1 MELIFVPA
9 YPFLKCIVYLDNKKY
24 MTRIFIFLLLAS
36 FIAEA
41 QTKTT
46 ENLDKKYEG
55 MSLFF
60 YKNTLRMLNQQ
71 DNREF
76 DEMIKDI
83 EKMRFVMID
92 KKKHSVPQ
100 AEYASLKKS
109 YRAEQY
115 EEMMTGRVDGR
126 NFEILVREQAGRVKG
141 TIILASDSSSLI
153 VLDILGRIALE
164 KASSLFNTIDQSTDV
179 SKMIKNF
186 VSGDKEKKKK
196 RKEEDGVKVEVKDDN

>member
-1 MELIFVPA
+1 M
-9 YPFLKCIVYLDNKKY
+9 K
-24 MTRIFIFLLLAS
+24 RIFIFLL
-36 FIAEA
+36 FPFMGVNA

-71 DNREF
+71 DNKEF

-92 KKKHSVPQ
+92 KKKHVVPQ
-100 AEYASLKKS
+100 WEYTSLKKN

-115 EEMMTGRVDGR
+115 EEMMTARIDGR
-126 NFEILVREQAGRVKG
+126 NFEILVKEQNGRVKG
-141 TIILASDSSSLI
+141 TIILASDSASLI

-164 KASSLFNTIDQSTDV
+164 KARSLFTTIDQSTDV
-179 SKMIKNF
+179 SKMVRNF
-186 VSGDKEKKKK
+186 VNGEKDKKTNN
-196 RKEEDGVKVEVKDDN
+196 KEEGGVKAGVKENN